1 MTKTLHISVVDK
13 IATYCQRDG
22 TIVCGN
28 SDYVI
33 EFTFD
38 SEWDNHPTKTAR
50 FISGGAYVDVVF
62 EGNTVA
68 VPIQRDVLALAVGVY
83 SGNLVTTTPALIS
96 CQKSILCE
104 DGLPADPA
112 PDVYAQI
119 IELLNNGG
127 GGGGGG
133 GSITATDDGNGNVTI
148 L

>member
-1 MTKTLHISVVDK
+1 MRILHITVSDK

-38 SEWDNHPTKTAR
+38 AEWDAYPTKTAR
-50 FISGGAYVDVVF
+50 FITNGNYTDVVF
-62 EGNTVA
+62 EGTSVA
-68 VPIQRDVLALAVGVY
+68 VPVITNVQSVAVGVY
-83 SGNLVTTTPALIS
+83 SGNLKTTTPALIS
-96 CQKSILCE
+96 CQKSILC
-104 DGLPADPA
+104 DGGIPADPY

-119 IELLNNGG
+119 IELINNGG
-127 GGGGGG
+127 GGTS

>member
-1 MTKTLHISVVDK
+1 MAKTLHVSVVDK

-33 EFTFD
+33 EFAFD
-38 SEWDNHPTKTAR
+38 KEWDDHPLKTAR
-50 FISGGAYVDVVF
+50 FISGGVYVDVVF
-62 EGNTVA
+62 EGNTVT
-68 VPIQRDVLALAVGVY
+68 VPIQQDVLSLVVGVY
-83 SGNLVTTTPALIS
+83 SGNLVTTTPAIIS
-96 CQKSILCE
+96 CQKSILC
-104 DGLPADPA
+104 DGGIPADPY

-119 IELLNNGG
+119 IELINNSGG
-127 GGGGGG
+127 GTS